1 MQKDIL
7 AIFNLQGLG
16 RKLKG
21 LEVREGAV
29 VFYFKESLR
38 AQCPGCGRWSRR
50 LHGRGKPRL
59 VYHGAVFGRRV
70 WLGLRNNRFFCRT
83 CGKPFTEVN
92 PFIRPRQRR
101 TKAAERA
108 ILEALRARSFKS
120 VQEREGISYGVSSR
134 VLRRCLDPAKVTWPE
149 GSIAL
154 GIDGHSFRGTRMV
167 QTITDVE
174 TRCPLTILPDSRKES
189 LLRFFRDIPAGVKV
203 RIREVCIDMDTLL
216 LAAIEQELPEALVVV
231 DHFHLIQDANRR
243 VDEARKIEQEACRRE
258 IPKKIFLLGQ
268 EKLSPREKDRLA
280 QYHHLFPS
288 LKEFHWMKEQLRKF
302 YSLRSKKA
310 AQKRLK
316 DLVEMAQLSDDAAMV
331 QWGRTLQRWSSHI
344 LNFFEHRTT
353 NAYTEGIHTKIKMIK
368 RVSFGFRN
376 VQIYIRKML
385 LCILPLSIILP
396 WLPHYSS

>member
-7 AIFNLQGLG
+7 AIFSLQGLG
-16 RKLKG
+16 RKLEG
-21 LEVREGAV
+21 LEVRGGEV
-29 VFYFKESLR
+29 VFYFQESRR
-38 AQCPGCGRWSRR
+38 ARCPGCGRWSRR

-59 VYHGAVFGRRV
+59 VYHGVVFEKRIWV
-70 WLGLRNNRFFCRT
+70 GLRNNRYLCRT
-83 CGKPFTEVN
+83 CGKPFTEVS

-101 TKAAERA
+101 TKAA
-108 ILEALRARSFKS
+108 
-120 VQEREGISYGVSSR
+120 EREGISYGVSSR
-134 VLRRCLDPAKVTWPE
+134 VLRRCLDPERVTWPE
-149 GSIAL
+149 GTIAL

-167 QTITDVE
+167 QTITDVQA
-174 TRCPLTILPDSRKES
+174 RCPLTILPDSRKES
-189 LLRFFRDIPAGVKV
+189 LQRFLRDIPPEVKA
-203 RIREVCIDMDTLL
+203 RIQEVCIDMDTLL
-216 LAAIEQELPEALVVV
+216 LAAVEQELSEVPVVV

-243 VDEARKIEQEACRRE
+243 VDEARKIEQDACRRE

-280 QYHHLFPS
+280 KYGQLFPS

-302 YSLRSKKA
+302 YSLQSKKA

-316 DLVEMAQLSDDAAMV
+316 DLVEIAQLSDDAAMV
-331 QWGRTLQRWSSHI
+331 QWGRTLQRWSPYI
-344 LNFFEHRTT
+344 LNFFDHRTN

-385 LCILPLSIILP
+385 LCILRVAVLLP
-396 WLPHYSS
+396 WLPH